1 MRSGVVTE
9 KSIFQSRVE
18 FPLNC
23 SHRSMIG
30 ACGRAG
36 ELKEALIYYDRMKQC
51 GFRPSVQ
58 NFNTLLN
65 LHRKIE
71 RNEDDWKRSVHS
83 LLSDMKEFGCTPDS
97 STLDVIV
104 KVYDRF
110 GKLDD
115 LSNVIALM
123 EVVGWS
129 SIDKCHMIII

>member
-1 MRSGVVTE
+1 
-9 KSIFQSRVE
+9 
-18 FPLNC
+18 
-23 SHRSMIG
+23 MIG
-30 ACGRAG
+30 ACGRAQ

-71 RNEDDWKRSVHS
+71 RNDDEWKESVHA
-83 LLSDMKEFGCTPDS
+83 LLFDMKEFGCTPYS

-104 KVYDRF
+104 KFYDRL
-110 GKLDD
+110 GELDD

-123 EVVGWS
+123 EVVEWLP
-129 SIDKCHMIII
+129 IDKCHMILT